1 MGHCRADIKISFKGR
16 AGTLN
21 KKIQPSILFNLI
33 KTCIVCVGI
42 TLSGTPAPA
51 WGQNIFY
58 GTPNR
63 GVEGGKGNA
72 QLKLLLDE
80 NTLRRNETTQN
91 ATDVTGLDNRLDVVE
106 GEISD
111 LNTSVAGHTATLNT
125 HGTRVGTLETTVAT
139 VKNHAKVAMPG
150 TCHNINAKLRWNTT
164 TTAWECITEGD
175 PKIGTLTNDK
185 WCKVVSGKIVCN
197 QNSPIGG
204 TACAGQTV
212 KWGSICSKAIP
223 NKAHGQAVNASI
235 SCDGNKQGSAIF
247 VCHDGRWIVGS
258 HSCVSCDNGPG
269 GGGGF

>member
-1 MGHCRADIKISFKGR
+1 MDDPLQILFTVLIKWRAVILNKSIRRSISFK
-16 AGTLN
+16 
-21 KKIQPSILFNLI
+21 LI
-33 KTCIVCVGI
+33 RTCIVFVGI
-42 TLSGTPAPA
+42 ALSGTSAPA

-63 GVEGGKGNA
+63 GVDGGKGNA

-91 ATDVTGLDNRLDVVE
+91 ATDLTGLDNRLGVAE

-111 LNTSVAGHTATLNT
+111 LSGTVTGHTATLNT
-125 HGTRVGTLETTVAT
+125 HETRVGTLETTVAT
-139 VKNHAKVAMPG
+139 VKNHAKVAIPG

-185 WCKVVSGKIVCN
+185 WCKVASGKIVCN

-204 TACAGQTV
+204 AACAGQTV
-212 KWGSICSKAIP
+212 KWGSVCSKAIP

-235 SCDGNKQGSAIF
+235 SCAGNTYQGSALF

-258 HSCVSCDNGPG
+258 HSCEGCDNGP
-269 GGGGF
+269 